1 MNTGAFD
8 MRDLLDRAGF
18 RIRGATRADC
28 IHCEGH
34 SRGTVAFTI
43 EVAYCHRCKWS
54 ANVRTLSRDLGVPI
68 APETHEAREKRD
80 RAAQFS
86 EWVNTLHSILSRRL
100 QLLRRRAELAK
111 NVLNAY
117 PDCEPAWSALAEFY
131 HSEAEL
137 LGALDQL
144 TCEKVSEWLESPM
157 TRPRLLAAFEDA
169 LRRVEPGM
177 SDAA

>member
-1 MNTGAFD
+1 MNTGGFD
-8 MRDLLDRAGF
+8 MRDLLDR
-18 RIRGATRADC
+18 DC

-43 EVAYCHRCKWS
+43 EVAYCHRCHWR
-54 ANVRTLSRDLGVPI
+54 ANVRTLSRDRDLGVPI

-80 RAAQFS
+80 REAQFS
-86 EWVNTLHSILSRRL
+86 EWVNTLHLILSRRL
-100 QLLRRRAELAK
+100 QLLTRRAELAK

-137 LGALDQL
+137 LGAFDQL
-144 TCEKVSEWLESPM
+144 ACEKVSQRLESPM